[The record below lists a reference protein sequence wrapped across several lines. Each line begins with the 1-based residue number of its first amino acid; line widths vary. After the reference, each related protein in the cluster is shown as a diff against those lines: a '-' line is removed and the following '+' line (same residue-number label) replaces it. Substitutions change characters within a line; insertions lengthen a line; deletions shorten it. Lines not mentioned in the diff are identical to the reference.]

1 MKRPEEMSLAVVLKQ
16 FLHAKKRTLGK
27 LAELTQQ
34 VDARAEKQ
42 NVAMKFRGVPKRTLG
57 HWYNGDAKRPRAW
70 EELVLVATALDLN
83 ETETNELLLS
93 AKHRA
98 LAELRANETRADR
111 LALLARWDSDAPFQ
125 LGPDLK
131 FFAGRKMEL
140 AKLEDAL
147 LKQRAVTICG
157 LRGMGGVGKT
167 TLARHLAYRLQNQF
181 PDGVLWGQL
190 NRSDTLTILAQFA
203 REYKLDVSAYR
214 DVESR
219 SRAVQSLLANKRVL
233 IILDN
238 AQTSDQVRPL
248 LPPSTGKP
256 AVMLTTRHDLAVSDE
271 MTLFE
276 LRPFARDG
284 QEALELFT
292 NILDEQTVRREP
304 RALLELAAA
313 LGYLPLAL
321 AIAANRLKQSPVGSK
336 RERAVNEFLVR
347 VRGNVSSAAA
357 RLDELTR
364 EDLSVRVTFDLSFAE
379 LSDTQQ
385 EFFIALGAF
394 SGDDFDVSAAAYVA
408 QVSLEQAKQFLNDLV
423 SLSLVE
429 IVREGRYALH
439 RLMRDYAREKM
450 VGTDAYARVL
460 EYHVR
465 LVQEYQQDEYNRV
478 VSEVGNLASALQSA
492 MEMGLVRA
500 ALDGI
505 KTCLLYLLG
514 VGLHDLVEK
523 IFCYAL
529 DRNLAHD
536 QREQFDLLYGLG
548 RTLAEK
554 GKRVQARV
562 YFDQALALTQEL
574 EDPIARVDALR
585 GILLIWQ
592 EQDDA
597 PIALYEEAIALA
609 RASEYHHALLSL
621 MNNLAGYCARY
632 DIQQAR
638 ELFERA
644 LELSEQYQ
652 NTGMTLALLSNLSD
666 ISMRTGEWEQAK
678 NYLARLERE
687 LTHSPAPFARVR
699 YLNNAGEMALSN
711 GELESARNFFQQ
723 NLEIAGAF
731 GENGYL
737 ALTYSGLGEAAW
749 REGHAMQAESHLAR
763 ATQLMDD
770 GTETQDWLIVTLRCA
785 EFALSQNDLVRAEK
799 LFADTATESRR
810 TEWKADEAAA
820 LFGLARVHFNR
831 KEFVQ
836 AKQAAL
842 ESHQLFVELGHYR
855 AVQVHAWLHDL
866 DAISDAKK

>member
-1 MKRPEEMSLAVVLKQ
+1 MATLTGVLKK
-16 FLHAKKRTLGK
+16 FMREKKRTLGK

-364 EDLSVRVTFDLSFAE
+364 EDLSVRVTFDSSFAE

-408 QVSLEQAKQFLNDLV
+408 QASVEQAKQFLNDLV

-429 IVREGRYALH
+429 IAREGRYALH

-450 VGTDAYARVL
+450 VGMSEYARMFEHYVEL
-460 EYHVR
+460 QHSKDQQKVI
-465 LVQEYQQDEYNRV
+465 LVAY
-478 VSEVGNLASALQSA
+478 EVDNI
-492 MEMGLVRA
+492 VA
-500 ALDGI
+500 ALR
-505 KTCLLYLLG
+505 
-514 VGLHDLVEK
+514 
-523 IFCYAL
+523 YAL
-529 DRNLAHD
+529 EREMLEWVLWGGRICSETLYAMGFVALA
-536 QREQFDLLYGLG
+536 EQLWRFALERSDPNDKAQQYLIHLFLG
-548 RTLAEK
+548 RTLYLKVALP
-554 GKRVQARV
+554 QAHEH
-562 YFDQALALTQEL
+562 YQLALAL
-574 EDPIARVDALR
+574 ARAEGDKKAIVDALR
-585 GILLIWQ
+585 GVLLTKKDVNASSTLA
-592 EQDDA
+592 E
-597 PIALYEEAIALA
+597 YEEAIQLA
-609 RASEYHHALLSL
+609 QAIGYDEMTCVLL
-621 MNNLAGYCARY
+621 NNLGVMYSRRDLAHAT
-632 DIQQAR
+632 
-638 ELFERA
+638 ELFE
-644 LELSEQYQ
+644 Q
-652 NTGMTLALLSNLSD
+652 GLALAVKIDDRGTRMRLYGNLCAMWYWRGD
-666 ISMRTGEWEQAK
+666 LTRTDSYSAELGEWVEKTQAQ
-678 NYLARLERE
+678 YALIE
-687 LTHSPAPFARVR
+687 
-699 YLNNAGEMALSN
+699 YLNHAGNVALLRGHVDEAKSFYQRCLDVSERVGRLGERVMALVGLAKTAWKAGEM
-711 GELESARNFFQQ
+711 Q
-723 NLEIAGAF
+723 
-731 GENGYL
+731 
-737 ALTYSGLGEAAW
+737 
-749 REGHAMQAESHLAR
+749 QAENYFQRASLLANEQIFDEEALYLKRER
-763 ATQLMDD
+763 ADFNAAVGQYAKASELY
-770 GTETQDWLIVTLRCA
+770 EQVLK
-785 EFALSQNDLVRAEK
+785 FSQMWGYQ
-799 LFADTATESRR
+799 ADTAS
-810 TEWKADEAAA
+810 A
-820 LFGLARVHFNR
+820 LFGIARINLQR
-831 KEFVQ
+831 GELK
-836 AKQAAL
+836 AARGAAFGSL
-842 ESHQLFVELGHYR
+842 ELFQQLGHVR
-855 AVQVHAWLHDL
+855 AVQVRAWLSEL
-866 DAISDAKK
+866 DGHSNPI